1 MNRFWQH
8 RSILG
13 WLLYDVASSSYA
25 LLVPGVAYA
34 VYYRQVVCGG
44 TTSCDAQWAMLTSLS
59 LIGSGLLAPF
69 LGAIADTG
77 NLRYP
82 IFALA
87 TGLCCLAT
95 SLLYWVEPGGLM
107 LGGIAFVV
115 AQVGYIC
122 AASLYDSYLPLLAP
136 SRRLGQLS
144 GLGWGLGYLGGLICF
159 FIAYGWMQGGLV
171 ATNLP
176 IYRLTFLLVS
186 GFYGLIALP
195 ALAWLPR
202 QSPEPVNYS
211 FRGLIKSAYHQVF
224 KTLKN
229 WRETPVIFQFLIGY
243 YLISDGIVTIHS
255 FIAIYLKT
263 QFALEVGQILQLTL
277 LFNAIAIPM
286 TLTVGLLS
294 RRWSALT
301 LLKAILTLWVGLL
314 LLIVFGTHPLTPLL
328 VAIGLGVVS
337 GSTQSLC
344 RGLFAQ
350 LIPHNKTSELFGF
363 HALVGKISAT
373 FGPLIFGF
381 TSALSGNQRLAMFL
395 LLPFFLLGGWVL
407 LRTPVSKPLSP

>member
-1 MNRFWQH
+1 MNKLWRH

-13 WLLYDVASSSYA
+13 WLLYDVASSGYA

-44 TTSCDAQWAMLTSLS
+44 TTSCDAQWAILTSLS
-59 LIGSGLLAPF
+59 LIGAGLLAPF

-95 SLLYWVEPGGLM
+95 SLLFWVEPGGWV
-107 LGGIAFVV
+107 LGETAFIL
-115 AQVGYIC
+115 AQIGYIC
-122 AASLYDSYLPLLAP
+122 AASLYDSYLPLLASGP
-136 SRRLGQLS
+136 RLGQLS

-159 FIAYGWMQGGLV
+159 FIAYGWLQGGLV
-171 ATNLP
+171 GSNLP
-176 IYRLTFLLVS
+176 TYRLTFLLVS
-186 GFYGLIALP
+186 GFYALMALP
-195 ALAWLPR
+195 SLAWLPR
-202 QSPEPVNYS
+202 RSQQPTSYDLRN
-211 FRGLIKSAYHQVF
+211 LIPTAYGQVLN
-224 KTLKN
+224 TLKG
-229 WRETPVIFQFLIGY
+229 WRDLPVVFQFLVGY
-243 YLISDGIVTIHS
+243 YLLSDGTVTVHS
-255 FIAIYLKT
+255 FIAIYLQT

-277 LFNAIAIPM
+277 LFNAIAIPT
-286 TLTVGLLS
+286 TLAVGLLHH
-294 RRWSALT
+294 RWSALT
-301 LLKAILTLWVGLL
+301 LLKGILVLWVGLL

-350 LIPHNKTSELFGF
+350 LIPHHRTSELFGF
-363 HALVGKISAT
+363 HALVGRISAT
-373 FGPLIFGF
+373 LGPLIFGL

-395 LLPFFLLGGWVL
+395 LLPFFLEIGRAHV
-407 LRTPVSKPLSP
+407 